1 MPLAVLTIGVIAEI
15 LQRRILVVQ
24 LPETVRMSGQ
34 RIDGEVFQVGP
45 ADLRSHPP
53 EIPFQ
58 QSVRRSHRFEDLR
71 RGNCGSSKSPSLEII
86 FSNPLFNALTGHAGP
101 FRQLNIALGNQP
113 VEHGESHIRIDFML
127 APNPISNA
135 ICITSRASAVST
147 ISAI

>member
-34 RIDGEVFQVGP
+34 RIDGEVFQIGP

-58 QSVRRSHRFEDLR
+58 QSVRQSHRFEDLR
-71 RGNCGSSKSPSLEII
+71 AAVTADRR
-86 FSNPLFNALTGHAGP
+86 NPH
-101 FRQLNIALGNQP
+101 LGDNFQ
-113 VEHGESHIRIDFML
+113 
-127 APNPISNA
+127 
-135 ICITSRASAVST
+135 
-147 ISAI
+147 